1 MKRQTKSILLAL
13 TFLLALTGCGKT
25 ESSGGSD
32 SGKPDSSSQSSSSKD
47 DPSKDE
53 NSSQAEQIPASEP
66 KYLDLDVLDGQ
77 WEVSVGKIKDI
88 HCCVQPYIMLL
99 TEDNRLMAFFTTKH
113 DDPEYEAQVP
123 DTVVGFADVS
133 APEYLTVLEH
143 TDGTCSVYR
152 RSEDTFK
159 LLYEGLKLPDNCLV
173 YFPNGGS
180 SYDEVR
186 VFYSN
191 DTGVVM
197 DTYSTNPEKKYE
209 GTVPISL
216 TMLDAEE
223 KELTPD
229 FQEFTFM
236 CPRGYNYTY
245 VVDPNTG
252 DLYAGRN
259 GGRLPHWSYNG
270 KDAGTIYIND
280 EPFLKDCDQIYRE
293 HCYGMVYSLRNDP
306 TSLYITQLGDY
317 LSFDHQNIVT
327 LTDGYTTSDIQEI
340 FHAPTKYGCVIRMK
354 DQKIYSAKGT
364 SVNFNPELNE
374 FFNSGHVVDV
384 AAADDEIYILMDDN
398 CIYVLDDM
406 SLYVF

>member
-133 APEYLTVLEH
+133 APEYLTVLKH

-152 RSEDTFK
+152 QSEGTFK

-216 TMLDAEE
+216 TMLDAYLVGPTMA
-223 KELTPD
+223 KTPER
-229 FQEFTFM
+229 FISMT
-236 CPRGYNYTY
+236 N
-245 VVDPNTG
+245 
-252 DLYAGRN
+252 
-259 GGRLPHWSYNG
+259 
-270 KDAGTIYIND
+270 
-280 EPFLKDCDQIYRE
+280 PF
-293 HCYGMVYSLRNDP
+293 
-306 TSLYITQLGDY
+306 
-317 LSFDHQNIVT
+317 
-327 LTDGYTTSDIQEI
+327 
-340 FHAPTKYGCVIRMK
+340 
-354 DQKIYSAKGT
+354 
-364 SVNFNPELNE
+364 
-374 FFNSGHVVDV
+374 
-384 AAADDEIYILMDDN
+384 
-398 CIYVLDDM
+398 
-406 SLYVF
+406 